1 MYFMEPIK
9 LSESLSPWLPGSF
22 SLMLFAL
29 AIFVLMGIML
39 VMTSW
44 LGEKRSGTSK
54 QLPYESGIIPT
65 GTARLR
71 YPVPF
76 FMVAIF
82 FLLFDVEGA
91 YIFSWAVACK
101 SLGWMGWCQMAFFIF
116 VLLLGLIYIWAK
128 GGLDW
133 YSKNQPL

>member
-1 MYFMEPIK
+1 MDPIE
-9 LSESLSPWLPGSF
+9 LSETLSPWLPGNF
-22 SLMLFAL
+22 SLAVFML
-29 AIFVLMGIML
+29 AIFVLIGIIL
-39 VMTSW
+39 IMTSW
-44 LGEKRSGTSK
+44 LGEKRSEPDK
-54 QLPYESGIIPT
+54 QLPYESGIIPS

-91 YIFSWAVACK
+91 YIFSWSVALR

-133 YSKNQPL
+133 YSKNRLL

>member
-1 MYFMEPIK
+1 MEPIK
-9 LSESLSPWLPGSF
+9 LSETFSPWLPGGF
-22 SLMLFAL
+22 GLALFAL

-44 LGEKRSGTSK
+44 LGEKRSGTTSK
-54 QLPYESGIIPT
+54 QLPYESGIIPS
-65 GTARLR
+65 GNARLR

-91 YIFSWAVACK
+91 FIFSWAVSCK

-116 VLLLGLIYIWAK
+116 VLLLGLIYIWIK

-133 YSKNQPL
+133 YPKNHQL

>member
-1 MYFMEPIK
+1 MEPIK
-9 LSESLSPWLPGSF
+9 LSETFSPWLPGSF
-22 SLMLFAL
+22 SLALFAL
-29 AIFVLMGIML
+29 AIFTLMGILL

-44 LGEKRSGTSK
+44 LGEKRSGTAK
-54 QLPYESGIIPT
+54 QLPYESGIIPS

-82 FLLFDVEGA
+82 FLIFDVEGA
-91 YIFSWAVACK
+91 FIFSWSVACR
-101 SLGWMGWCQMAFFIF
+101 SLGWMGWCQMALFVF

-133 YSKNQPL
+133 SSKNLQL